1 MLASSAA
8 RFQAVSVGFPE
19 GGGRKSFYTLTY
31 GFTFQSYL
39 QPFTLVVAT
48 VKN

>member
-1 MLASSAA
+1 MLASSA

-19 GGGRKSFYTLTY
+19 GGGRKSFYTLTHS
-31 GFTFQSYL
+31 FTFQSYL
-39 QPFTLVVAT
+39 QPFTLVLAT